1 MKEASAMVG
10 LSPTTFWS
18 LAQPQQWP
26 TMYFAE
32 RDPHKPRHDF
42 VDLGVTGVI
51 GPNLAKA
58 KILAKYNTV
67 NQSDRLPG
75 GTKPAHAVRE

>member
-42 VDLGVTGVI
+42 VDLGPAGASVQK
-51 GPNLAKA
+51 P
-58 KILAKYNTV
+58 TV
-67 NQSDRLPG
+67 
-75 GTKPAHAVRE
+75 

>member
-51 GPNLAKA
+51 AG
-58 KILAKYNTV
+58 
-67 NQSDRLPG
+67 
-75 GTKPAHAVRE
+75 

>member
-42 VDLGVTGVI
+42 VDRNRSRSRV
-51 GPNLAKA
+51 P
-58 KILAKYNTV
+58 V
-67 NQSDRLPG
+67 NSMVYRLMELNIWPF
-75 GTKPAHAVRE
+75 

>member
-26 TMYFAE
+26 TTYFAE

-42 VDLGVTGVI
+42 ADLGVTGVI
-51 GPNLAKA
+51 AGKFTVDGVLATA
-58 KILAKYNTV
+58 A
-67 NQSDRLPG
+67 R
-75 GTKPAHAVRE
+75 KPLLSAHGLYFP

>member
-1 MKEASAMVG
+1 MVG

-42 VDLGVTGVI
+42 VDLRTSHEKRK
-51 GPNLAKA
+51 LLFQSKR
-58 KILAKYNTV
+58 KNT
-67 NQSDRLPG
+67 P
-75 GTKPAHAVRE
+75 

>member
-32 RDPHKPRHDF
+32 RNPHKPRHDF
-42 VDLGVTGVI
+42 VDLARMA
-51 GPNLAKA
+51 L
-58 KILAKYNTV
+58 
-67 NQSDRLPG
+67 R
-75 GTKPAHAVRE
+75 

>member
-51 GPNLAKA
+51 GLAAAVVRKPTVRVSRG
-58 KILAKYNTV
+58 KKRLAVAN
-67 NQSDRLPG
+67 
-75 GTKPAHAVRE
+75 